1 MPQATRMCRAAAR
14 TPPRGSMTGRT
25 GWSRSG
31 RARRTRCKPRPASA
45 RTARCS
51 LSPRTGPSSGSAS
64 RCRRGDVMLRK
75 ASALLAL
82 ILVSAVASGCAGAPP
97 GDKAGGPGGGPVV
110 LRMAST
116 LGLDAIPPVA
126 DFIRRVNALS
136 GGALQIKVI
145 NQWGDWAPDAEA
157 QVVRAAAAG
166 TVDLGWAGSRVF
178 DTIGVRDFR
187 ALSAPMLIDSYPLE
201 NAVLR
206 SAMPGRMLAGL
217 AGVHVTGLGVPISA
231 RRPLLAPAD
240 WRGVSFGTLRSQV
253 QEETIRAL
261 GATPVVAFGPVRS
274 RALGSGQ
281 IRGFEL
287 DLSRYVRLAGLA
299 TGAPYVA
306 ANVAL
311 WPEFDVLI
319 ASPRRLAS
327 LTAQQRTWLRQAAGG
342 ATRDSVGL
350 AASGNAANI
359 GRACA
364 MGARFV
370 TATPADLAAL
380 RRSLS
385 AVYQHLETDPQTRA
399 FIQQIQRLKNPTPAG
414 PAPRIP
420 AGCAREP

>member
-1 MPQATRMCRAAAR
+1 
-14 TPPRGSMTGRT
+14 
-25 GWSRSG
+25 
-31 RARRTRCKPRPASA
+31 
-45 RTARCS
+45 
-51 LSPRTGPSSGSAS
+51 
-64 RCRRGDVMLRK
+64 MLRK

-178 DTIGVRDFR
+178 DTIGVPGFR

-217 AGVHVTGLGVPISA
+217 ASVHVTGLGVLGEGLRLPISA

-240 WRGVSFGTLRSQV
+240 WRGVSFGTLQSQV
-253 QEETIRAL
+253 QEEAIRAL

-274 RALGSGQ
+274 HALGSGQ
-281 IRGFEL
+281 IQGFEL
-287 DLSRYVRLAGLA
+287 DLSRYVLLAGLA
-299 TGAPYVA
+299 AGAPYVA

-311 WPEFDVLI
+311 WPEFDVLF
-319 ASPRRLAS
+319 ASPGRLAS
-327 LTAQQRTWLRQAAGG
+327 LTAQQRGWLRQAAG
-342 ATRDSVGL
+342 AAARDSAGL
-350 AASGNAANI
+350 AASGNAASI

-370 TATPADLAAL
+370 NATPADLAAL

-385 AVYQHLETDPQTRA
+385 LVYQHLQTDPQTRA
-399 FIQQIQRLKNPTPAG
+399 FIQQIQRLKNTTPAG

-420 AGCAREP
+420 AGCTRKP

>member
-1 MPQATRMCRAAAR
+1 MV
-14 TPPRGSMTGRT
+14 G
-25 GWSRSG
+25 
-31 RARRTRCKPRPASA
+31 
-45 RTARCS
+45 
-51 LSPRTGPSSGSAS
+51 
-64 RCRRGDVMLRK
+64 K

-82 ILVSAVASGCAGAPP
+82 IVVSAVAPGCAAAPP
-97 GDKAGGPGGGPVV
+97 GDKAGGAGGGPVV

-116 LGLDAIPPVA
+116 YGGLDSIPAVE

-136 GGALQIKVI
+136 GGIVRIKVI
-145 NQWGDWAPDAEA
+145 SQWGDWAPDAEA

-178 DTIGVRDFR
+178 DTIGVPGLR

-217 AGVHVTGLGVPISA
+217 AGVHVTGLGVLGEGLRLPISA

-240 WRGVSFGTLRSQV
+240 WRGVWFGTYRSRV
-253 QEETIRAL
+253 QEEAIRAL
-261 GATPVVAFGPVRS
+261 GAAPVVAFGPVRS
-274 RALGSGQ
+274 HDLGTGQ
-281 IRGFEL
+281 IQGFEL
-287 DLSRYVRLAGLA
+287 DLSRYVHLAGLTA
-299 TGAPYVA
+299 GAPYVA

-319 ASPRRLAS
+319 ASPGRLAS
-327 LTAQQRTWLRQAAGG
+327 LTARQRAWLRQAAGD
-342 ATRDSVGL
+342 AARDSAGL
-350 AASGNAANI
+350 AAGGNAASI

-370 TATPADLAAL
+370 DATPADLAAL
-380 RRSLS
+380 RRSL
-385 AVYQHLETDPQTRA
+385 AVVYQHLEADPQTRA
-399 FIQQIQRLKNPTPAG
+399 FIRQIQRLKNTAPAG

-420 AGCAREP
+420 AGCTREP

>member
-1 MPQATRMCRAAAR
+1 
-14 TPPRGSMTGRT
+14 
-25 GWSRSG
+25 
-31 RARRTRCKPRPASA
+31 
-45 RTARCS
+45 
-51 LSPRTGPSSGSAS
+51 
-64 RCRRGDVMLRK
+64 MLRK
-75 ASALLAL
+75 TSALLAL
-82 ILVSAVASGCAGAPP
+82 ILVSAVASGCAGASP
-97 GDKAGGPGGGPVV
+97 GDKAGGSVGGPVV

-116 LGLDAIPPVA
+116 YGGPDSIPAVE
-126 DFIRRVNALS
+126 DFIRRLDALS
-136 GGALQIKVI
+136 GGVLQIKVI

-178 DTIGVRDFR
+178 DTIGVPGLR

-201 NAVLR
+201 NAVLH

-217 AGVHVTGLGVPISA
+217 ADVHVAGLGVLGEGLRLPISG
-231 RRPLLAPAD
+231 RRPLLGPAD

-253 QEETIRAL
+253 QEEAIRAL

-274 RALGSGQ
+274 HALGSGQ

-287 DLSRYVRLAGLA
+287 DVSRYVRLAGLA

-319 ASPRRLAS
+319 ASPGRLAS
-327 LTAQQRTWLRQAAGG
+327 LTAQQRTWLRQAADA

-350 AASGNAANI
+350 AASGNAASI
-359 GRACA
+359 RRACA

-380 RRSLS
+380 RKALS
-385 AVYQHLETDPQTRA
+385 AVYQHLQADPQTRA
-399 FIQQIQRLKNPTPAG
+399 FIQQIQRLKNTTPAG

-420 AGCAREP
+420 AGCTREP

>member
-1 MPQATRMCRAAAR
+1 MVR
-14 TPPRGSMTGRT
+14 
-25 GWSRSG
+25 
-31 RARRTRCKPRPASA
+31 KP
-45 RTARCS
+45 
-51 LSPRTGPSSGSAS
+51 
-64 RCRRGDVMLRK
+64 
-75 ASALLAL
+75 SALLAL

-97 GDKAGGPGGGPVV
+97 GDKAGGPGGGPVA
-110 LRMAST
+110 LRMASPYG
-116 LGLDAIPPVA
+116 GLDSIPAVE

-136 GGALQIKVI
+136 GGTVQIQVI
-145 NQWGDWAPDAEA
+145 NQWGDLAPDAEA

-178 DTIGVRDFR
+178 DTIGVPGFR

-201 NAVLR
+201 NAVLH

-217 AGVHVTGLGVPISA
+217 ASAHVTGLGVLGEGLRLPISA

-261 GATPVVAFGPVRS
+261 GATPVVGFGPDRS
-274 RALGSGQ
+274 HALGSGQ

-287 DLSRYVRLAGLA
+287 DLSRYVDLAGLA

-342 ATRDSVGL
+342 ATRDSVAL
-350 AASGNAANI
+350 AASGNATSI

-380 RRSLS
+380 RKALS
-385 AVYQHLETDPQTRA
+385 VVYQHLQADPQTRA
-399 FIQQIQRLKNPTPAG
+399 FLQQIQRLKNTAPAG

-420 AGCAREP
+420 AGCTRQP

>member
-1 MPQATRMCRAAAR
+1 
-14 TPPRGSMTGRT
+14 
-25 GWSRSG
+25 
-31 RARRTRCKPRPASA
+31 
-45 RTARCS
+45 
-51 LSPRTGPSSGSAS
+51 
-64 RCRRGDVMLRK
+64 MLRK
-75 ASALLAL
+75 TSALLAL

-116 LGLDAIPPVA
+116 YGGLDSIPAVE

-136 GGALQIKVI
+136 GGTLQIKVI
-145 NQWGDWAPDAEA
+145 NQWGDSAADAEA
-157 QVVRAAAAG
+157 QAVRAASAG

-178 DTIGVRDFR
+178 DTIGVPGLR

-201 NAVLR
+201 NAVLH

-217 AGVHVTGLGVPISA
+217 ASVHVTGLGVLGEGLRLPISA

-253 QEETIRAL
+253 QEEAIRAL

-274 RALGSGQ
+274 HAVGSGQ
-281 IRGFEL
+281 IQGFEL

-319 ASPRRLAS
+319 ASP
-327 LTAQQRTWLRQAAGG
+327 WLRQAADD

-350 AASGNAANI
+350 AASGHAASV

-364 MGARFV
+364 MRARFV

-385 AVYQHLETDPQTRA
+385 VVYQHLQADPQTRA
-399 FIQQIQRLKNPTPAG
+399 FIQQIQRLKNTIPAG

-420 AGCAREP
+420 AGCTREP

>member
-1 MPQATRMCRAAAR
+1 
-14 TPPRGSMTGRT
+14 
-25 GWSRSG
+25 
-31 RARRTRCKPRPASA
+31 
-45 RTARCS
+45 
-51 LSPRTGPSSGSAS
+51 
-64 RCRRGDVMLRK
+64 MLRK
-75 ASALLAL
+75 ASTLLAL
-82 ILVSAVASGCAGAPP
+82 ILVSAVAPGCAGAPP

-116 LGLDAIPPVA
+116 YGGLDSIPAVA

-136 GGALQIKVI
+136 GGTLQIQVI
-145 NQWGDWAPDAEA
+145 NQWGDSAADAEA

-178 DTIGVRDFR
+178 DTIGVPGFR

-201 NAVLR
+201 NAVLH

-217 AGVHVTGLGVPISA
+217 ASVHVTGLAVLGEGLRLPIST

-240 WRGVSFGTLRSQV
+240 WRGVSFGTLRSRV
-253 QEETIRAL
+253 QQEAIRAL

-274 RALGSGQ
+274 HAVGSGQ
-281 IRGFEL
+281 IQGFEL
-287 DLSRYVRLAGLA
+287 DVSRYVRLAGLA

-319 ASPRRLAS
+319 ASPGRLAS
-327 LTAQQRTWLRQAAGG
+327 LTAQQRTWLHQAAGA
-342 ATRDSVGL
+342 ATRDSAGL
-350 AASGNAANI
+350 AASGNAASI
-359 GRACA
+359 GRACVL
-364 MGARFV
+364 GARFV

-380 RRSLS
+380 RRALS
-385 AVYQHLETDPQTRA
+385 AVYQHLQADPQTRA
-399 FIQQIQRLKNPTPAG
+399 FLQQIQRLKNSAPAG

-420 AGCAREP
+420 AGCTRKP